1 MPILPRIGITMGDPA
16 GIGPEIIV
24 KALSDSDLY
33 RRVRP
38 VIIGDLS
45 AVAGALK
52 HTSGMTLR
60 EVETVSEAGEQA
72 FVLDVLPI
80 SRLAPGDLNPG
91 VPTVEGGKAMVA
103 AVTKAVDLALQGEL
117 EGVVTGPISKALMQR
132 AGYAFEGHTQLLA
145 HLTGARDVVMML
157 AGSRLRVVLVT
168 IHRPL
173 RDVAGLLTEEAVFR
187 TTLITNQ
194 GLCSDFNMHSP
205 RIAVAAL
212 NPHAGEQGLFGDE
225 EERIISPA
233 VQRARAEGVD
243 AEGPLPADTVFYKA
257 VSEEFDAVVCMYHDQ
272 GLIPLKLMHFA
283 DGVNITLGLPVI
295 RTSVDHGT
303 AYDIAGKGKADP
315 SSLKAALRTAASMAL
330 NRRSAEQSQ
339 QL

>member
-1 MPILPRIGITMGDPA
+1 MGDPA

-24 KALSDSDLY
+24 KALSDPDLY

-52 HTSGMTLR
+52 QTSGMTLR
-60 EVETVSEAGEQA
+60 EVTTVSEAGEQA
-72 FVLDVLPI
+72 FVLDVLPV
-80 SRLAPGDLNPG
+80 SRLGPEALNPG

-103 AVTKAVDLALQGEL
+103 AVTKAVDLAIQGEL
-117 EGVVTGPISKALMQR
+117 EGVVTGPISKVLMQR

-157 AGSRLRVVLVT
+157 AGTRLRVVLVT

-173 RDVAGLLTEEAVFR
+173 RDVPGLLTEEAVFR
-187 TTLITNQ
+187 TILLTHR
-194 GLCSDFNMHSP
+194 GLCSDFNLPSP
-205 RIAVAAL
+205 RLAVAAL

-233 VQRARAEGVD
+233 VHRARAEGMD

-283 DGVNITLGLPVI
+283 DGVNITLGLPVV

-303 AYDIAGKGKADP
+303 AYDIAGKGTADP
-315 SSLKAALRTAASMAL
+315 SSLKAALRTAAFMAL

-339 QL
+339 QP